1 MTTDTTTIK
10 ERVYKIV
17 IDKLG
22 VNTAQIAMESNFIN
36 DLGADSLGTMELIME
51 FEDEFKI
58 DIPDEEA
65 EEIRTVGEAVR
76 YIEKHLS

>member
-1 MTTDTTTIK
+1 MTTDTTTVK
-10 ERVYKIV
+10 DRVYRIV
-17 IDKLG
+17 TEKLG
-22 VNTAQIAMESNFIN
+22 VTEPQIALESNFIN

-58 DIPDEEA
+58 DIPDEDA

-76 YIEKHLS
+76 YIEKSLK